1 MRHGSILA
9 CGIGL
14 SILVASIILTSL
26 TVAGESFELSNW
38 RFTWLV
44 AEKGSV
50 RIDLDLTPDR
60 LTIDLRETEIMGDSL
75 WLLPSEAA
83 AIGRVLVSNTDKYW
97 KAMKNA
103 KQDMSKTLKAGKYK
117 ITYSQ
122 NVKYGFSVHIRP
134 DEDFSMS
141 SIMLERDQAELLGS
155 HLAKAEAMARFARE
169 NIHIGPVAKQI
180 SMRGHKSLQLITGS
194 PSVRRR

>member
-1 MRHGSILA
+1 MTRKFSFACVVVVLA
-9 CGIGL
+9 VL
-14 SILVASIILTSL
+14 ASI
-26 TVAGESFELSNW
+26 VARSAMSADESFELEKW
-38 RFTWLV
+38 RFTWIV
-44 AEKGSV
+44 AEEGNA

-60 LTIDLRETEIMGDSL
+60 LTIDLRETGIMGDSL